1 MTRSFAYLRFAL
13 ALAIATPAAASD
25 LDVVARAPDGTPVA
39 DAVVTVHL
47 VGRPTP
53 TPRPE
58 GSYAVDQSN
67 IQFHAFVTIVPTG
80 AAVSFL
86 NHDAVRHHVYSFS
99 AAKRFELKL
108 AGREQNRRVVFDKAG
123 VVPLGCNIHDRMI
136 GFVDV
141 VDTPWSAKTD
151 VRGHALIRGLPAGS
165 VKVTLWHPYLRAPGN
180 TVDQAASLP
189 PVGTA
194 RQQFTA
200 SLRSP
205 PRPPTIS
212 DY

>member
-1 MTRSFAYLRFAL
+1 MRRSFVHQPFAL
-13 ALAIATPAAASD
+13 ALAVASPAAASD

-39 DAVVTVHL
+39 DAVITVHL

-86 NHDAVRHHVYSFS
+86 NHDPVRHHVYSFS

-108 AGREQNRRVVFDKAG
+108 AERQQNRSVIFDKAG
-123 VVPLGCNIHDRMI
+123 IVPLGCNIHDRMI
-136 GFVDV
+136 GFIDV

-151 VRGHALIRGLPAGS
+151 ARGHAVVHGLPAGP
-165 VKVTLWHPYLRAPGN
+165 VKVTFWHPYLRAPGN
-180 TVDQAASLP
+180 MIDQAASLSST
-189 PVGTA
+189 GTA

-200 SLRSP
+200 SLRGA
-205 PRPPTIS
+205 PRPPAIS